1 MLSHYLKSQE
11 KILTKTL
18 KFNSLKMEDSPD
30 DNFRYLK
37 QIEIWKN
44 KLLITLIK
52 TIWSDLKAYLIST
65 MNSLCIKH

>member
-1 MLSHYLKSQE
+1 
-11 KILTKTL
+11 
-18 KFNSLKMEDSPD
+18 MEDSPD

-52 TIWSDLKAYLIST
+52 TIWSDLKAYLIFT